1 VAADQKKAKRLG
13 AYLVFVD
20 ESGFLLIPT
29 VLRTWAPRGKTPVH
43 RHRYKRD
50 KVSVI
55 SGVSVSPRRQR
66 LGLYY
71 RLHPLRN
78 IGQVEVCEFLR
89 YLLRHLAGPVIALLD
104 NSNTHKGAPLRELR
118 RRHRRLHVEHFP
130 SYAPELNPDEGVW
143 SLAKRA
149 LANGR
154 PDDAIDLWVD
164 VAQVLDAIAASSKK
178 LRGCI
183 EQSELA
189 PFSI

>member
-1 VAADQKKAKRLG
+1 M
-13 AYLVFVD
+13 
-20 ESGFLLIPT
+20 
-29 VLRTWAPRGKTPVH
+29 H

-89 YLLRHLAGPVIALLD
+89 YLLRHLHGPVITLLD

-118 RRHRRLHVEHFP
+118 KRHPRLHVEHFP
-130 SYAPELNPDEGVW
+130 SYAPEVNPDEAVW

-154 PDDAIDLWVD
+154 PDDVIDLLVD
-164 VAQVLDAIAASSKK
+164 VAQVLDRIAASSPK

-183 EQSELA
+183 EQSALP
-189 PFSI
+189 PFLT